1 MAVFQSIFPFNQT
14 LVHEYRVMDDAAI
27 DAAIQSAEKGFAT
40 WRNTSFSERGTV
52 LNNAAGILR
61 KNKESYAQ
69 LITRE
74 MGKVLPESIA
84 EVEKCAWVCEY
95 YAAHGESFL
104 AEEIIEAGFHRS
116 FVTYQP
122 IGAVLAIMPWNF
134 PFWQVFRYAAPTLMA
149 GNVSLLKHAP
159 NVCGCSLAIADLF
172 IQAGAPEGVF
182 QSLIIDTPVVEK
194 ILATNIVQAVTLTGS
209 ERAGISVA
217 EIAGRNIKKSLL
229 ELGGSDALIVL
240 KDADLQKAATVAL
253 QSRLLNAGQSCIGS
267 KRFIVVQEVM
277 DEFLHYLQEGIKQ
290 YTQGDPLQ
298 AGIKTGPL
306 ARLDLANNLAQQL
319 VISVKQ
325 GAHLEYGGVSDGC
338 NFMPSLL
345 TNVRPGMA
353 AFDQETFGPLA
364 AVISAKDEKEAIAL
378 ANLSPYGLAGS
389 VWTKDVERGI
399 NIARQ
404 ITTGAVFINSIV
416 KSDPRLPFG
425 GVKKSGYGRE
435 LGRLGILEFVN
446 AKTIAAEQ

>member
-14 LVHEYRVMDDAAI
+14 LVHEYPVIDDAAI
-27 DAAIQSAEKGFAT
+27 DAAIQSAEAGFAT
-40 WRNTSFSERGTV
+40 WRNASFTERSTV
-52 LNNAAGILR
+52 LNNAAGLLR

-104 AEEIIEAGFHRS
+104 AEEIIEAGFHKS

-172 IQAGAPEGVF
+172 TQAGAPEGVF
-182 QSLIIDTPVVEK
+182 QSLIIDTAEVEK

-240 KDADLQKAATVAL
+240 SDADLQQAATVAL

-267 KRFIVVQEVM
+267 KRFIVVKEVR
-277 DEFLHYLQEGIKQ
+277 DEFLHYLQEGIKKF
-290 YTQGDPLQ
+290 TQGDPLQ
-298 AGIKTGPL
+298 TGITTGPL

-319 VISVKQ
+319 AISVKQ
-325 GAHLEYGGVSDGC
+325 GAHLEYGGVSEGC

-364 AVISAKDEKEAIAL
+364 AMISAKDEKEAIAL

-404 ITTGAVFINSIV
+404 ITTGAVFINSMV